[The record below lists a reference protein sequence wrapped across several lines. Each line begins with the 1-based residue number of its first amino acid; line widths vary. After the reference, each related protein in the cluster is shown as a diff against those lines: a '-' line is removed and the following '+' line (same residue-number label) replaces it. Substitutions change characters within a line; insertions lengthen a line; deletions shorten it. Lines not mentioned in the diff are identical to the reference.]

1 MDKDYKKAVN
11 QVVEDANGDEMRIL
25 ARLTLT
31 LERLEDLLGE
41 VFEFQN

>member
-11 QVVEDANGDEMRIL
+11 QVVKDANGDETKIL

-31 LERLEDLLGE
+31 LERLEDVLSE
-41 VFEFQN
+41 IYEFAN